1 MPSPYRQRCYHAAM
15 TSLDIQFRY
24 ANPPAEATV
33 IALSGA
39 REVYGI
45 RRLTFDRDALTV
57 LVEYDATRLNGA
69 MVAGLLRRAS
79 LEITEELPLIP
90 PPPPEPAPAEALAA
104 PAKA

>member
-1 MPSPYRQRCYHAAM
+1 M
-15 TSLDIQFRY
+15 
-24 ANPPAEATV
+24 

-45 RRLTFDRDALTV
+45 RRLTFDREARTV

-69 MVAGLLRRAS
+69 MVAGLLRRAG

-90 PPPPEPAPAEALAA
+90 PPPPEPVAAETAA
-104 PAKA
+104 TPAKA